1 MMAQATSSGTGE
13 VPETL
18 ALDAPRLHAA
28 QNAFQLLVV
37 QATCLLLLTQ
47 SQGGRPPAGPQSE
60 SPASCSP

>member
-1 MMAQATSSGTGE
+1 MMQATSSGAGE

-37 QATCLLLLTQ
+37 QATCLLLVTQ
-47 SQGGRPPAGPQSE
+47 AQGGRPPADPHSE
-60 SPASCSP
+60 SLAYL